1 MPAFSW
7 CLFRSGFPA
16 TTRYAFVLCPVRATC
31 SVHIMLLDL
40 LTTVVHVEKYKSCGH
55 LSLDI
60 RYIKVFG
67 HSSAL
72 RMPGVIYLLN
82 CSFLQRDNCLVKR
95 NVCAPF
101 SLCLWHVFR
110 YCIILYAKLIFFYC
124 FIHIFIP
131 ETNSYHLCK
140 EKLYD

>member
-16 TTRYAFVLCPVRATC
+16 TTRHAFVLSPVRATC
-31 SVHIMLLDL
+31 SVHIIILDS
-40 LTTVVHVEKYKSCGH
+40 LTAVVPVEKYKSYIH

-60 RYIKVFG
+60 RHIKVFG

-82 CSFLQRDNCLVKR
+82 CSFLQCDKCLVRR

-110 YCIILYAKLIFFYC
+110 YSKILYAKLIFFSLLHPY
-124 FIHIFIP
+124 FHP
-131 ETNSYHLCK
+131 GE
-140 EKLYD
+140 